1 VIIDISNPSSPVLKR
16 NYDTRGYVA
25 DVSISDS
32 YVYVAEGVNGLVI
45 LKANPGKTSS
55 LFADFSGNITSG
67 CAPLSVQF
75 NDSSQNAIAWN
86 WDFGDGLN
94 STNQNPVHTY
104 SSEGIYTVNLIVSN
118 ANKTASKMSTITV
131 LETTGSDEG
140 SSDRDEEKIAGIIS
154 RKETGNLTKESKKT
168 PEFTIIYGVIS
179 LLAAF
184 YIMEIKK
191 VRN

>member
-1 VIIDISNPSSPVLKR
+1 MIIDISNPSSPVLKR

-25 DVSISDS
+25 DVSVSDS

-55 LFADFSGNITSG
+55 LFADFSSNITSG

-75 NDSSQNAIAWN
+75 N
-86 WDFGDGLN
+86 
-94 STNQNPVHTY
+94 
-104 SSEGIYTVNLIVSN
+104 
-118 ANKTASKMSTITV
+118 ITV

-140 SSDRDEEKIAGIIS
+140 SSDRDEEKSAGIIS

>member
-1 VIIDISNPSSPVLKR
+1 MIIDISNPSSPVLKR
-16 NYDTRGYVA
+16 NYDTRGYVV
-25 DVSISDS
+25 DVSVSGS

-45 LKANPGKTSS
+45 LKANPGKNSS
-55 LFADFSGNITSG
+55 LFADFSSNITSG
-67 CAPLSVQF
+67 CALLSVQF
-75 NDSSQNAIAWN
+75 NDSSQNATAWN

-131 LETTGSDEG
+131 METTGSDEG
-140 SSDRDEEKIAGIIS
+140 SSDRDEEKSAGIIS

-191 VRN
+191 R